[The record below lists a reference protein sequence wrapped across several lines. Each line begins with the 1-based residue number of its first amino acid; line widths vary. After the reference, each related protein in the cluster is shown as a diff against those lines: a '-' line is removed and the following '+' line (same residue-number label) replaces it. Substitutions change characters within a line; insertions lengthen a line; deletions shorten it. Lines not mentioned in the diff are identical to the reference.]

1 MADWPAATR
10 PPADVSAAVKLSS
23 PATREFWE
31 IPVLFEDE
39 HLLALDKPAG
49 LLVSP
54 EAETRVEA
62 DVAAGERP
70 NLMKLLHAGIADG
83 KPWARERNLT
93 YLNNAYR
100 LDDDTSG
107 VILLAKDKPAHIALA
122 DLFGCGQPQ
131 RKYVALVRGTLIEE
145 SFEVNAKIGPH
156 PLKPGWMRVDKD
168 NGKAAKTKITL
179 LENFTRA
186 GYALVKCE
194 PVTDRPHQIRVHLSH
209 VDLPIVADE
218 LYGGKKL
225 WLSRLKKDFRLKP
238 GREERPLISRVAL
251 HAEELSLMHP
261 VTGETVTIKSEWP
274 KDLKVAVKYLRQY
287 ATGFSR
293 QRPEDSEQE

>member
-1 MADWPAATR
+1 M
-10 PPADVSAAVKLSS
+10 SAAVKLSS

-49 LLVSP
+49 LPTAP
-54 EAETRVEA
+54 EAEAR
-62 DVAAGERP
+62 VAAVAAEVERP
-70 NLMKLLHAGIADG
+70 NLMKLLHVGIAAG

-93 YLNNAYR
+93 YLNNEHQ
-100 LDDDTSG
+100 LDGDTSG
-107 VILLAKDKPAHIALA
+107 VLLLAKNKPAHIALA
-122 DLFGCGQPQ
+122 DLFGCDQPQ
-131 RKYVALVRGTLIEE
+131 RKYIALVRGNLIEE
-145 SFEVNAKIGPH
+145 SFEVNAKIAPH
-156 PLKPGWMRVDKD
+156 AVQPGLMRVDKD

-238 GREERPLISRVAL
+238 GHEERPLISRTAL
-251 HAEELSLMHP
+251 HAEELTLPHP
-261 VTGETVTIKSEWP
+261 ITGETVTIKSEWP
-274 KDLKVAVKYLRQY
+274 KDLKVAVKYLRLY
-287 ATGFSR
+287 AA
-293 QRPEDSEQE
+293 

>member
-1 MADWPAATR
+1 M
-10 PPADVSAAVKLSS
+10 SAVVKLSS

-49 LLVSP
+49 LAVSP
-54 EAETRVEA
+54 EAEVRVEA
-62 DVAAGERP
+62 GVAETERP
-70 NLMKLLHAGIADG
+70 KLMKLLHAAIAAG
-83 KPWARERNLT
+83 KPWALERNLT
-93 YLNNAYR
+93 YLNNEHR
-100 LDDDTSG
+100 LDGDTSG
-107 VILLAKDKPAHIALA
+107 VLLLSKNKPAHLALA
-122 DLFGCGQPQ
+122 DMFGCDQPE
-131 RKYVALVRGTLIEE
+131 RKYVAIVRGNLIEE
-145 SFEVNAKIGPH
+145 SFEVNARLAPH
-156 PLKPGWMRVDKD
+156 PVTPGLMRVDKD

-186 GYALVKCE
+186 GYALVQCE
-194 PVTDRPHQIRVHLSH
+194 PLTDRPHQIRVHLSQ

-238 GREERPLISRVAL
+238 GHEERPLISRTAL
-251 HAEELSLMHP
+251 HAEELTLPHP

-274 KDLKVAVKYLRQY
+274 KDLRVAVKYLRLY
-287 ATGFSR
+287 AG
-293 QRPEDSEQE
+293 